1 MNDFRNR
8 DFFHEGMREF
18 QDLFDGRRTAEA
30 IETNGKHYEFWED
43 EKELIKNAQ
52 FFFIASSWKEYI
64 DCNIKSGDPGFVKIL
79 EGGVIEY
86 PEYDGNSMY
95 RTAGNIMKNPNVA
108 LLFVNFDGKSR
119 RIRINGQAS
128 IHRDR
133 KSNHPPIFLEREREY
148 LRHQSGNKGIIF
160 EIYYLRAIHIGKS
173 ELRILYQNKKGNRL
187 TKKSIWIFLQV
198 PRVYQKL
205 NLLN

>member
-30 IETNGKHYEFWED
+30 IETNRKHYEFWDD

-79 EGGVIEY
+79 EGGIIEY

-95 RTAGNIMKNPNVA
+95 RTAGNIIKIQM
-108 LLFVNFDGKSR
+108 
-119 RIRINGQAS
+119 
-128 IHRDR
+128 
-133 KSNHPPIFLEREREY
+133 
-148 LRHQSGNKGIIF
+148 LR
-160 EIYYLRAIHIGKS
+160 YYS
-173 ELRILYQNKKGNRL
+173 
-187 TKKSIWIFLQV
+187 
-198 PRVYQKL
+198 
-205 NLLN
+205 